1 MNCEFKHFSAV
12 FACLTAVCFGKP
24 PASDASQES
33 PRITQGSERQY
44 AESIIRALFADPA
57 TSPANDEEL
66 QRFRAIVLADF
77 SVFDEDTL
85 SFVFLH
91 TVVGIVL
98 QRQGDQNLDSV
109 LQLAADIACSGYA
122 RAYEA
127 WAGIEVPDGPTNRQ
141 HLVVEGL
148 SKRYPGSNGV
158 LHIEGNEAD
167 QRLYEQ
173 AVRDLE
179 SRRQIELKKSGL
191 EQKLRTIEF
200 RYRKAF
206 KALMERLPQDNAE
219 RLREQVALHSDDRI
233 DFLQAFEINIEPA
246 EEAE

>member
-1 MNCEFKHFSAV
+1 MASEFKRIFVA
-12 FACLTAVCFGKP
+12 FATFTAACLGKP
-24 PASDASQES
+24 MALGASQQS
-33 PRITQGSERQY
+33 PQNTQVSEHQH
-44 AESIIRALFADPA
+44 AESIIRELF
-57 TSPANDEEL
+57 TQPANSSTSDEDL
-66 QRFRAIVLADF
+66 QRFRTVVLANP

-98 QRQGDQNLDSV
+98 ERQGDQGLDSM
-109 LQLAADIACSGYA
+109 LQLAADIACAGYA

-127 WAGIEVPDGPTNRQ
+127 WAAIEVPQGPTNRQ

-148 SKRYPGSNGV
+148 SKRYPGFNGV
-158 LHIEGNEAD
+158 LHIEGNEDD

-179 SRRQIELKKSGL
+179 SRRQIELNKAGL

-206 KALMERLPQDNAE
+206 KALMERLPPDHAE
-219 RLREQVALHSDDRI
+219 RLREQVAIHGDDRI
-233 DFLQAFEINIEPA
+233 DFVQVFQISTQSGDGSE
-246 EEAE
+246 